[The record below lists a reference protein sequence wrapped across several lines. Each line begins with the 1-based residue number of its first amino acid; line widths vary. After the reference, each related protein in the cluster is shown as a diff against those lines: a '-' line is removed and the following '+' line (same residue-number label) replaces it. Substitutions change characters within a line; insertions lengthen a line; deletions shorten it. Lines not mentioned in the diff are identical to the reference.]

1 MNAFNELAEFFR
13 TFPGIGPRQ
22 AKRFVYY
29 LLTRDR
35 AALDR
40 FTKLVGELKNEIRI
54 CNSCYRFFSDKNPV
68 SLCTICSDTHR
79 DRGSLMII
87 ARDTDLEAVEKSGVW
102 SGQYFVLG
110 GSVPLLEKA
119 PESRIRSRE
128 LLTRLQKEKS
138 TIKEIV
144 LGMNFTPE
152 GENTA
157 DHIRELLQPI
167 VEETGARV
175 STLGRGLSTGTELEY
190 SDKETLKNAL
200 QNRH

>member
-1 MNAFNELAEFFR
+1 MSAFNELAEFFR

-29 LLTRDR
+29 LLSRDR
-35 AALDR
+35 ASLDR
-40 FTKLVGELKNEIRI
+40 FTKLVGELKSEIRI
-54 CNSCYRFFSDKNPV
+54 CNSCYRFFSDKNPLPV
-68 SLCTICSDTHR
+68 CAICSDMNR
-79 DRGSLMII
+79 DRASLMIV

-128 LLTRLQKEKS
+128 LLARLQKEKN

-157 DHIRELLQPI
+157 DHIRDLIQPI
-167 VEETGARV
+167 TEETGARV

>member
-1 MNAFNELAEFFR
+1 MSAFNELTEIFR

-22 AKRFVYY
+22 AKRFVYH

-35 AALDR
+35 VTLER
-40 FTKLVGELKNEIRI
+40 FTRLVGELKSEIRV
-54 CNSCYRFFSDKNPV
+54 CQSCQRFFSDKNPV
-68 SLCTICSDTHR
+68 PLCSICSDESR
-79 DRGSLMII
+79 EKSSLMIVC
-87 ARDTDLEAVEKSGVW
+87 RDSDLEAVEKSSVW
-102 SGQYFVLG
+102 NGRYFVLG

-119 PESRIRSRE
+119 LESRIRSRE
-128 LLTRLQKEKS
+128 LLTYLQQRKAEV
-138 TIKEIV
+138 KEIV

-157 DHIRELLQPI
+157 DCIRDLLAPI
-167 VEETGARV
+167 IEETGARI